1 MTFDWNEFDASAV
14 EPAQDR
20 GVIPPAD
27 YVAIISDSGMK
38 PTKDGTGEY
47 LELEFTIIDG
57 PMADRKV
64 WHRMNLVNQN
74 ETAVRIARAEL
85 SAICRCVGIMQPKDS
100 SDLHNQPLVIRVGVR
115 KDDKDRNEVKGFK
128 PAQQGAQQAPQQ
140 APATQQPARQTAQ
153 PSGQP
158 TTTPRAQAPA
168 ANAATPPWKRGAK

>member
-1 MTFDWNEFDASAV
+1 MTFDWNEFDATAV
-14 EPAQDR
+14 EPAQVR

-38 PTKDGTGEY
+38 PTKDGQGEY

-100 SDLHNQPLVIRVGVR
+100 SDLHNEPLVIRVGVR
-115 KDDKDRNEVKGFK
+115 KDDPSRNAVKGFK
-128 PAQQGAQQAPQQ
+128 PAQGAQQAPTQ
-140 APATQQPARQTAQ
+140 APQQQPSQSPQ

-158 TTTPRAQAPA
+158 STTPRPQAPA
-168 ANAATPPWKRGAK
+168 TGAAKPPPWKRGAK